1 MLLLILQL
9 LLGLT
14 LFTQHFHLNHND
26 SKNITTIIAES
37 VKENCAITK
46 TKKQKTPPP
55 PKTKKKT
62 KQKTKKKQQKKKQ
75 KTKNQKQTKPDS
87 VFNYR
92 YVLFC
97 LHSRKRTGQRS
108 MICVPQPFCP
118 LLLILLNFL
127 ILIVI
132 GNRPACRKHSS

>member
-14 LFTQHFHLNHND
+14 LFTQHFHLNHNY

-46 TKKQKTPPP
+46 TKNNPPPPPPP
-55 PKTKKKT
+55 PKKKNKKQTNKKK
-62 KQKTKKKQQKKKQ
+62 KL
-75 KTKNQKQTKPDS
+75 TKPDS

-127 ILIVI
+127 ILLVT